1 MEQEEKKVF
10 KILSIDGGGIKGLYS
25 STILE
30 ILEER
35 YNCKTYECFDMLCGT
50 STGGL
55 IALAL
60 SAGKS
65 AKEISAM
72 YLNHAEAIFPQKWN
86 NSLKQIIWGGKY
98 SNKFLKNHLQVFFG
112 DLTLDDSKN
121 LLCIPSFNYT
131 DSTPCVFKHDH
142 PEGGLARDFTKN
154 YVEVALATSAAPT
167 YFPLCEIGSEKK
179 QYIDGG
185 VWANNP
191 SLIGI
196 IEALCYFV
204 GKGKPY
210 DSIQL
215 LSISSLEIATGMPL
229 HKDKNRSAIKWGLH
243 TLNPFM
249 KGQIYFP
256 HYSLNLLSRYSD
268 LNIEYK
274 RIESTV
280 ISKLQEK
287 QVGLDKVSP
296 KCIEFIRGQGKTQA
310 DNCFRDNDIKKFF
323 ETLKTY
329 KTKNNGK

>member
-1 MEQEEKKVF
+1 MEEREKKVF

-35 YNCKTYECFDMLCGT
+35 YNCKAYECFDMLCGT

-65 AKEISAM
+65 AKEISTM
-72 YLNHAEAIFPQKWN
+72 YMNHGKAIFPQKW
-86 NSLKQIIWGGKY
+86 SKSIKQIFWGGKY
-98 SNKFLKNHLQVFFG
+98 TNKFLKDHLQSFFG
-112 DLTLDDSKN
+112 DLTLDESNN

-142 PEGGLARDFTKN
+142 LEGGLARDKRKK

-167 YFPLCEIGSEKK
+167 YFPICEIGSEKK

-191 SLIGI
+191 SLVGL

-204 GKGKPY
+204 GKEKEY
-210 DSIQL
+210 DAIQL
-215 LSISSLEIATGMPL
+215 LSISSLETSSGKPL
-229 HKDKNRSAIKWGLH
+229 HKNKNRGAIRWGLH

-249 KGQIYFP
+249 KGQIHFP
-256 HYSLNLLSRYSD
+256 HNSIKLLSQHSD
-268 LNIEYK
+268 IDIEYE
-274 RIESTV
+274 RIDSPI
-280 ISKLQEK
+280 ISRHQEK
-287 QVGLDKVSP
+287 QVGMDKVS
-296 KCIEFIRGQGKTQA
+296 KNCIDFIRGQGLSKA
-310 DNCFRDNDIKKFF
+310 DNCFRDDKIKSFF
-323 ETLKTY
+323 ETGKTY
-329 KTKNNGK
+329 KTKKYGK